1 MKLASR
7 NEGRDG
13 RLLIVSLDLT
23 QAVPAEA
30 AITLQAALDDWEA
43 IAPAL
48 DAQYRALNDGTA
60 PGAAP
65 LDPASLAAALPR
77 AWQFLDASAFLA
89 HNFIL
94 ADAWGLDRRTPAD
107 PPLIYQGL
115 SDLFYPPHGEVPF
128 HSTDDGID
136 FEAEFG
142 VILDRVPLG
151 TVPADA
157 LGHVRLVVLLNDWSL
172 RAFGPEEMKSGFG
185 FLQAK
190 PPSSLS
196 GIAVT
201 PDELGP
207 AWADGRVHLP
217 VTVMRGE
224 ACFGRPHGG
233 EITYG
238 FDRLIAHAAATRD
251 LCAGTIIGSGTVSNM
266 DAAAV
271 GSACI
276 AERCGLDTIAG
287 VEPAPFLD
295 FGECVRIEAFDPAGQ
310 SVFGPLDH
318 RIGRRSF
325 DIPPRRP

>member
-7 NEGRDG
+7 DDGPDG
-13 RLLIVSLDLT
+13 RLLIVSRDLM
-23 QAVPAEA
+23 QVVPAGA
-30 AITLQAALDDWEA
+30 ATTLQAALDDWDA

-48 DAQYRALNDGTA
+48 DVQYRALNDGSAT
-60 PGAAP
+60 GAVP
-65 LDPASLAAALPR
+65 LDTATLAAVLPR
-77 AWQFLDASAFLA
+77 AWQFLDASAFLE

-94 ADAWGLDRRTPAD
+94 ADAWGIDRRTPAD
-107 PPLIYQGL
+107 PPLMYQGL
-115 SDLFYPPHGEVPF
+115 SDRFYPPQGEVPF
-128 HSTDDGID
+128 RSTGDGID

-142 VILDRVPLG
+142 VIVDRVPLG
-151 TVPADA
+151 TVAADA

-172 RAFGPEEMKSGFG
+172 RAFGPDEMKSGFG

-207 AWADGRVHLP
+207 AWADGRVHLA
-217 VTVMRGE
+217 VTVTRGDE
-224 ACFGRPHGG
+224 RFGAPHGG
-233 EITYG
+233 EMTYG

-251 LCAGTIIGSGTVSNM
+251 LCAGTVIGSGTVSNA

-276 AERCGLDTIAG
+276 AERRGLDTIAG
-287 VEPAPFLD
+287 DEPVPFLD
-295 FGECVRIEAFDPAGQ
+295 FGERVRIEAFDSAGR

-318 RIGRRSF
+318 RIGRR
-325 DIPPRRP
+325 